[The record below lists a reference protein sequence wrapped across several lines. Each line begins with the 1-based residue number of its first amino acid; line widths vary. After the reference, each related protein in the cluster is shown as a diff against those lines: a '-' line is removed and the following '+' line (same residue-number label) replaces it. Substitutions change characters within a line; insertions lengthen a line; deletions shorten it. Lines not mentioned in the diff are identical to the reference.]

1 MNIKRFSWSPIPPIY
16 NIQSCY
22 IRFIPQASKCLNV
35 SSDMQEKVNAQS
47 MWHECG
53 EESDDEFNRIKEK
66 SYNAVE
72 NSD

>member
-1 MNIKRFSWSPIPPIY
+1 
-16 NIQSCY
+16 
-22 IRFIPQASKCLNV
+22 
-35 SSDMQEKVNAQS
+35 

-72 NSD
+72 NSDSLLVQSNVNTEKDDSSSDDKDIDCTIGTG